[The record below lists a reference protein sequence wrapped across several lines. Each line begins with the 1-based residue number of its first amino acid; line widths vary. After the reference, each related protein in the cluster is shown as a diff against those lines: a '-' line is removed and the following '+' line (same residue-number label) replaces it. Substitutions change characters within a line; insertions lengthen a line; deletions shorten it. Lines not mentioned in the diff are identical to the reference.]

1 MQKAF
6 NRYVL
11 LATLF
16 VGAVGLTGCGGGS
29 DSPDLAPPP
38 PATAPPSA
46 AVASVSIAPAAV
58 TDWWGYD
65 VALSATARNTS
76 NAVVS
81 PTPQLSW
88 TSSTATV
95 ATVNS
100 AGLVTLNRQGTATIS
115 AETATG
121 VLGTATVTARG
132 FAGLGTSELDNQ
144 CVISDDRLQILCWG
158 WSGIASQPMIPNRRD
173 IGNYAEPTPIR
184 QGAIPANARIK
195 QVSVS
200 TSHGCAL
207 TEAGQAYCWGDG
219 FRGRLGSGNEND
231 VTAPVAVVQGEI
243 PAGVTLT
250 SIGTAPQHT
259 CATASDGRIYCWG
272 DGARLPVT
280 GLPLG
285 NSAQV
290 EPLLANL
297 SQVAIG
303 VNMVA
308 VLPGLNRGWALGDN
322 GRAYVWRSD
331 SRAMTLVE
339 QGLVPVNV
347 RLVQISA
354 DDQFACALGDDGR
367 AYCWGNGFGLR
378 FGDGGDTFRGGLS
391 APTAVAQGAVPA
403 GVRLVSVTAGGISNA
418 SCAVGDD
425 GNVYC
430 WGRGFE
436 GSLGNGNLAANVA
449 LTPTRVLDGERPTG
463 VQFTHAACGK
473 YHCTALGDDGRAY
486 TWGYNEGRA
495 LARPITVRSV
505 AQPTLV
511 TRPNRD

>member
-16 VGAVGLTGCGGGS
+16 FGAVGLTGCGGGS
-29 DSPDLAPPP
+29 DGPDPAPPP
-38 PATAPPSA
+38 PAPPNA
-46 AVASVSIAPAAV
+46 AVASVSIAPAAL

-65 VALSATARNTS
+65 VALAAIARDAN
-76 NAVVS
+76 NAVFN
-81 PTPQLSW
+81 PQPLLSW
-88 TSSTATV
+88 TSSAQQI
-95 ATVNS
+95 ATVNN
-100 AGLVTLNRQGTATIS
+100 AGLVSLSRQGNATI
-115 AETATG
+115 TAATSTG
-121 VLGTATVTARG
+121 VRGTATVTARG
-132 FAGLGTSELDNQ
+132 FADLGTSELDNQ

-158 WSGIASQPMIPNRRD
+158 WSGAVGQPMIPNRREF
-173 IGNYAEPTPIR
+173 GNYGEPTPIR

-207 TEAGQAYCWGDG
+207 TEAGQVFCWGDG
-219 FRGRLGSGNEND
+219 QWGKLGSGNQND
-231 VTAPVAVVQGEI
+231 ATAPVAVVQGQI
-243 PAGVTLT
+243 PVGVTLT
-250 SIGTAPQHT
+250 SIGTAPHHT
-259 CATASDGRIYCWG
+259 CATASNGLIYCWG

-280 GLPLG
+280 GLPQG

-290 EPLLANL
+290 EPLLASL
-297 SQVAIG
+297 SQGATG

-322 GRAYVWRSD
+322 GRVYVWSSD
-331 SRAMTLVE
+331 SRPLTLVQ
-339 QGLVPVNV
+339 QGQVPINV

-354 DDQFACALGDDGR
+354 DDQFACALADDGW
-367 AYCWGNGFGLR
+367 AYCWGNGFGRR
-378 FGDGGDTFRGGLS
+378 FGDGRDTFRSVDS
-391 APTAVAQGAVPA
+391 AATAVARGAVPA
-403 GVRLVSVTAGGISNA
+403 GVRLEAVTVGGISNA
-418 SCAVGDD
+418 SCALGDD
-425 GNVYC
+425 GNIYC
-430 WGRGFE
+430 WGTGFE

-463 VQFTHAACGK
+463 VQFTHAACGQ

-495 LARPITVRSV
+495 LARPITVRAV